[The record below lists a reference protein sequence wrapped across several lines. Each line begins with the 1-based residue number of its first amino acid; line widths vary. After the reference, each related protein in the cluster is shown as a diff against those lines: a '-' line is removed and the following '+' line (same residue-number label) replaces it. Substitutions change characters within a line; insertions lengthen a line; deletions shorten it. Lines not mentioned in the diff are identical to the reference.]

1 MHKKFIALALAAIV
15 LSGCDT
21 YNQSLG
27 LGAGL
32 GAAGAALVGGDV
44 LAGAAIG
51 TVGAIACEE
60 GYICNN

>member
-21 YNQSLG
+21 LGETLG

-32 GAAGAALVGGDV
+32 GAGAAALVGGDPV
-44 LAGAAIG
+44 TGAL
-51 TVGAIACEE
+51 VGAGTAYACEQ
-60 GYICNN
+60 GVICN